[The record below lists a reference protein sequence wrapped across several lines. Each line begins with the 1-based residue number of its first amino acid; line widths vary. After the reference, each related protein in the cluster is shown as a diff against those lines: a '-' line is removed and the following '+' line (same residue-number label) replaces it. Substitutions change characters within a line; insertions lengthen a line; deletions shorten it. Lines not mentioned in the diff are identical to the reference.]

1 MDGNHVNQA
10 LTPWHHHHASVSNE
24 QRYHINCG
32 SSLPHF
38 RLAVSF
44 PNQQD
49 IFPFVLRCFHLYDF
63 SFGPC
68 ASSASFVQEAA
79 RDQKCQAITTP
90 LAILG
95 KRLWNLRQ
103 LHLFALYLFGFCIVV
118 QIPNVFRVGG
128 DSKGYPFHAITS
140 ELTFLFYCD
149 AIIFLVFTLLH
160 TVQWFVSARVDS
172 FASMQN
178 D

>member
-1 MDGNHVNQA
+1 MSIVDYPYLISAWQSLSPINKTFFLLFCGVSIYTISLSVHV
-10 LTPWHHHHASVSNE
+10 LLVLHSFKK
-24 QRYHINCG
+24 QRVTKNANP
-32 SSLPHF
+32 SRP
-38 RLAVSF
+38 
-44 PNQQD
+44 
-49 IFPFVLRCFHLYDF
+49 
-63 SFGPC
+63 
-68 ASSASFVQEAA
+68 
-79 RDQKCQAITTP
+79 P